1 MRILSLH
8 ENWPHPTN
16 PVAWIH
22 AAEQLKTLANFCR
35 VTAIVTPL
43 QPVMLSYGDRR
54 AEEEI
59 PQHIQEAGFQVYRP
73 RYWSIPRYS
82 YRLNDYSKALSV
94 MYTIFREGISFQ
106 LLHAHYV
113 YRTGYVGSL
122 VSRWLRKPLII
133 TAHGT
138 DVWRLVHEEELQS
151 QVSNRSKA
159 ALTAASR
166 VLAVSQDLKSMLTQL
181 GYGNKT
187 EVIFTG
193 IPGSRFVVRDKI
205 ACRKRLGLPENKHFL
220 LYVGHLIKDKGAD
233 ILPFILKHVLQI
245 NQDLN
250 LIIVGQGMLRTSM
263 ESDFRHLGLSPM
275 VKFTGEIP
283 NVEIGDY
290 IGASDLLLMPSRH
303 EGLGVAA
310 MEALA
315 CGRPVIASLV
325 GGLPEIVTDDTLGLL
340 VEPEN
345 PIGFAEAIHQA
356 LRREWDSEVLHQSAQ
371 RFSWDN
377 LAPQIISIFKDVL
390 ARKKTAV
397 SGRG

>member
-1 MRILSLH
+1 MQILSLH
-8 ENWPHPTN
+8 ENWPHPAS
-16 PVAWIH
+16 PAAWIH
-22 AAEQLKTLANFCR
+22 AAEQLKALADFCR
-35 VTAIVTPL
+35 VTAMVTPL
-43 QPVMLSYGDRR
+43 HPVSLRYGARQ

-59 PQHIQEAGFQVYRP
+59 PRYIQEAEFRVYLP
-73 RYWSIPRYS
+73 RYWSIPRNS

-94 MYTIFREGISFQ
+94 MYTILRERISFQ

-113 YRTGYVGSL
+113 YRTGYVGAL
-122 VSRWLRKPLII
+122 VARWLRKPLII

-138 DVWRLVHEEELQS
+138 DVWRLIHEEKLPAHLRA
-151 QVSNRSKA
+151 RSMA
-159 ALTAASR
+159 ALTVASY
-166 VLAVSQDLKSMLTQL
+166 VVAVSQDLKSMLSKL

-187 EVIFTG
+187 EVICMG
-193 IPGSRFVVRDKI
+193 ISGHRFVVQDKI
-205 ACRKRLGLPENKHFL
+205 ACRKRLGLPEDKRFV

-233 ILPFILKHVLQI
+233 LLPSILKHILQI
-245 NQDLN
+245 NQDVN
-250 LIIVGQGMLRTSM
+250 LIIVGEGMLRTSM
-263 ESDFRHLGLSPM
+263 ESKFHKLGLSPM

-303 EGLGVAA
+303 EGRPAAA

-325 GGLPEIVTDDTLGLL
+325 GGLPEIVTDDTLGIL

-345 PIGFAEAIHQA
+345 PIAFAEGIHQA
-356 LRREWDSEVLHQSAQ
+356 LRWEWDSEVLHQSAQ

-377 LAPQIISIFKDVL
+377 LAPQIVRVYEDVL
-390 ARKKTAV
+390 ARKKTAFYG
-397 SGRG
+397 SG